1 MAYYDERL
9 KELHTQK
16 SQKAHLQNMKAE
28 LEKQCEEFSKK
39 VVELEKAKAKEQAD
53 VEKLERTS
61 IKGLF
66 YQLAGNKEEKL
77 SQEKQEA
84 YAAAMKYDTA
94 VRELEGI
101 EADLRYCV
109 EKLERLAECETE
121 YETLFEKKK
130 NDIKNSTNPK
140 ASEVL
145 QLEEKLTAL
154 EQEVKELDEAIAVGE
169 RAKAIAQNI
178 VTELTEADDLA
189 DWDLFM
195 DNAFVDISK
204 HEHIHSA
211 QSLIGDLQSELRRF
225 KTELADVQIQGNIQI
240 EMDDFSEFADWFFDN
255 IFTDWDIKD
264 KIESSLNEAKE
275 TEGEIAETL
284 RLLYDMRE
292 KRIVAEQE
300 KKEQIEKIVLQ
311 V

>member
-16 SQKAHLQNMKAE
+16 SQKTRLQNMQAELENQRASMSDKVAE
-28 LEKQCEEFSKK
+28 LEKI
-39 VVELEKAKAKEQAD
+39 KAKEQAD
-53 VEKLERTS
+53 VDKLERTS
-61 IKGLF
+61 LKGLF
-66 YQLAGNKEEKL
+66 YQIAGNKEEKL
-77 SQEKQEA
+77 SQEKKEA

-109 EKLERLAECETE
+109 EELERLAECEIE
-121 YETLFEKKK
+121 YEALFEKKI

-145 QLEEKLTAL
+145 QSEEKLTAL
-154 EQEVKELDEAIAVGE
+154 EHEIKELDEAIVVGE
-169 RAKAIAQNI
+169 RAKEIAQNI
-178 VTELTEADDLA
+178 VSELTEADDLA
-189 DWDLFM
+189 DWDMFM
-195 DNAFVDISK
+195 DNMFVDISK

-225 KTELADVQIQGNIQI
+225 KTELADVQIQGDIQI

-264 KIESSLNEAKE
+264 KIENSLNEAKE
-275 TEGEIAETL
+275 TEGEIHETL
-284 RLLYDMRE
+284 RILYDMRE
-292 KRIVAEQE
+292 KRIAAQKE
-300 KKEQIEKIVLQ
+300 KKEQLERIVLQ